1 MDFNINEVIADMA
14 NAIKTTVSEDW
25 NSVKDDV
32 SSFLTDRKS
41 RLELLADMRIKNE
54 IDQVFFEKRLKD
66 EKDMIASEL
75 HSLTLISKVIAQN
88 AANAAID
95 VLTKAITSALKIL

>member
-1 MDFNINEVIADMA
+1 MNFNINEVIADMA

-25 NSVKDDV
+25 NSVKEDV

-54 IDQVFFEKRLKD
+54 IGQGFFEKRLKD

-75 HSLTLISKVIAQN
+75 HSLTLISKVVAQN

>member
-25 NSVKDDV
+25 NSVKEDV